1 MSGWK
6 DSQTQLW
13 TRTPQRT
20 SDKVLRNKIISAADQ
35 RAPKAWQASTKFGI
49 SSAVLLAAPHR
60 IVPTSESQH

>member
-1 MSGWK
+1 MDGKTHKLNCGPKRISG
-6 DSQTQLW
+6 
-13 TRTPQRT
+13 T
-20 SDKVLRNKIISAADQ
+20 SGEVLGNKIISAADQ